1 MIYKLFSFDD
11 INAKHSRALVRE
23 RQMNNVLGTI
33 SANLI
38 KLFDNIMEVEV
49 YIMQRDYGNK
59 ISMTEVHTIA
69 AIGTA
74 ELKSMSELAAQLN
87 ITVGTLTVGI
97 NNLVKKGFV
106 ERYKTERDRRIV
118 KVALTKEGKK
128 IYMLHEKFHNDVVFA
143 LVKGLNESEMEV
155 VAKALHNLDSFV
167 EKHFENGEKK

>member
-1 MIYKLFSFDD
+1 
-11 INAKHSRALVRE
+11 
-23 RQMNNVLGTI
+23 MNNVLGSI
-33 SANLI
+33 STNLI
-38 KLFDNIMEVEV
+38 KLFDNIMEVEA
-49 YIMQRDYGNK
+49 YTMKSEYDNK

-118 KVALTKEGKK
+118 KIALTKEGKK
-128 IYMLHEKFHNDVVFA
+128 IYSLHEKFHKDIVFA
-143 LVKGLNESEMEV
+143 LVKGLNESEMDV
-155 VAKALHNLDSFV
+155 VAKALDNLESFV
-167 EKHFENGEKK
+167 DKRFENGENK